1 MLNVNAYGKVNVNV
15 ILFYGNVNVVKH
27 LMLMLMVME
36 LLMWMLLSFY
46 GKVKVIVIDNISD
59 VMWWSIG
66 SYCKINK

>member
-15 ILFYGNVNVVKH
+15 ILFYGNVNVMKR

-46 GKVKVIVIDNISD
+46 GKVNEIVIDNI
-59 VMWWSIG
+59 
-66 SYCKINK
+66 

>member
-1 MLNVNAYGKVNVNV
+1 MLMVMLMLMLL
-15 ILFYGNVNVVKH
+15 LFYGNDYVMKH

-59 VMWWSIG
+59 VM
-66 SYCKINK
+66 